1 MPVCGPAGPGRVV
14 GGMSRMA
21 LTAVLALA
29 TMLVPAVAAPSAAAD
44 PTDAELRER
53 QEQLEAEREGLETDL
68 EQTEAERERVSED
81 LSRAT
86 ERVEDLTSRLAQLES
101 KVERLTAE
109 IDELEQ
115 RSSRS
120 QERMGERVTELYKRA
135 GQSEVAGLLSGESP
149 AEMAGRSHYLV
160 ALSRDDREIFEVAS
174 AQNTRL
180 AQRREELAETT
191 DDLAVV
197 TEQARLAQEELQTR
211 LAEAGAAAEQT
222 RGRMARVEAAG
233 SRLEERLEGRAR
245 ASRAEAR
252 NDEPAQSDSQVAGA
266 ATDQG
271 AGSGADADAGEAE
284 LSANAGTDGA
294 EASVETDAGEAEV
307 SPDSG
312 SDAGRDAAGGGMACP
327 QAQPRSYSDTWGA
340 PRNGGRS
347 HEGTDIF
354 GQMGGAVFA
363 VTDGV
368 IEWTRRGSSAGLWLS
383 LQGDDGDRYWYMHLS
398 DFVASAGQRV
408 SAGEQIAN
416 NGNTGNAR
424 GSSPHIHFE
433 YHPGGGRPVNP
444 YPLVSRLCG

>member
-1 MPVCGPAGPGRVV
+1 MPVCGPAGSGRVV

-29 TMLVPAVAAPSAAAD
+29 IMLAPAVAAPSAAAD

-53 QEQLEAEREGLETDL
+53 QEQLEAERENLETDL
-68 EQTEAERERVSED
+68 EQTEAERERVAED

-115 RSSRS
+115 RSTRS

-233 SRLEERLEGRAR
+233 SRLEERLEERAR
-245 ASRAEAR
+245 ASRAEAG
-252 NDEPAQSDSQVAGA
+252 NDEPAQSDSRVADA
-266 ATDQG
+266 ATDEG

-284 LSANAGTDGA
+284 VSADAGTDGA
-294 EASVETDAGEAEV
+294 EASVETGAGEAEV

-312 SDAGRDAAGGGMACP
+312 SDAGGGMACP

-340 PRNGGRS
+340 PRSGGRS

-398 DFVASAGQRV
+398 GFVASAGQRV

-416 NGNTGNAR
+416 NGNSGNAR

-433 YHPGGGRPVNP
+433 YHPGGGKPVNP

>member
-1 MPVCGPAGPGRVV
+1 MPVCGPAGSGRVV
-14 GGMSRMA
+14 GGMSRVA

-29 TMLVPAVAAPSAAAD
+29 TMLVPEVAAPSAAAD

-81 LSRAT
+81 LTRAT
-86 ERVEDLTSRLAQLES
+86 ERVEQLTSRLVQLES
-101 KVERLTAE
+101 KVERLNAE

-115 RSSRS
+115 RSARS
-120 QERMGERVTELYKRA
+120 QERMGERMTELYKRA
-135 GQSEVAGLLSGESP
+135 GQSEMAGLLSGESP

-180 AQRREELAETT
+180 AQRREELAAAT

-233 SRLEERLEGRAR
+233 SKIEERLEERAR
-245 ASRAEAR
+245 ASRAEA
-252 NDEPAQSDSQVAGA
+252 QSDSRVADA
-266 ATDQG
+266 AADEG
-271 AGSGADADAGEAE
+271 AGGGADADAGEAE
-284 LSANAGTDGA
+284 VSADVGTDGA
-294 EASVETDAGEAEV
+294 EASAETGAGGAEV
-307 SPDSG
+307 STDSG
-312 SDAGRDAAGGGMACP
+312 SAAGGGMACP

-340 PRNGGRS
+340 PRSGGRS

-383 LQGDDGDRYWYMHLS
+383 LQSDDGDRYWYMHLS
-398 DFVASAGQRV
+398 GFVASAGQRV
-408 SAGEQIAN
+408 SAGEHIAN